1 MDEEDGVVQHAV
13 HDTARSMSM
22 ERNGKNV
29 ARESRGNNATA
40 STNGQAA
47 SGQPSSGQ
55 SSNGQSKN
63 VPAHT
68 VRVGSIKVAVWK
80 NSTQNGPMFN
90 STLVRS
96 YKNQQGEWAET
107 SSLSRDDLLV
117 AAKALDLAHT
127 FIVETE
133 AAARAQQQEASE

>member
-68 VRVGSIKVAVWK
+68 ERVGSIKVAVWK

-96 YKNQQGEWAET
+96 YKNQQGEWAES

>member
-96 YKNQQGEWAET
+96 YKNQQGEWAES

-133 AAARAQQQEASE
+133 AAARAQQQDASE

>member
-96 YKNQQGEWAET
+96 YKNQQGEWAES

>member
-1 MDEEDGVVQHAV
+1 
-13 HDTARSMSM
+13 M

-47 SGQPSSGQ
+47 SGQPSNGQSSSGQ

-96 YKNQQGEWAET
+96 YKNQQGEWAES